1 MSEAPHETQP
11 LGSTQEF
18 CRRRK
23 VSRCFSALDR
33 RLYAAIATL
42 EVDFNRAGLPPGGPF
57 GP

>member
-1 MSEAPHETQP
+1 MKHNRSGPPKNFVVAV
-11 LGSTQEF
+11 S
-18 CRRRK
+18 

-42 EVDFNRAGLPPGGPF
+42 EVDLNRAGLPPGGPF